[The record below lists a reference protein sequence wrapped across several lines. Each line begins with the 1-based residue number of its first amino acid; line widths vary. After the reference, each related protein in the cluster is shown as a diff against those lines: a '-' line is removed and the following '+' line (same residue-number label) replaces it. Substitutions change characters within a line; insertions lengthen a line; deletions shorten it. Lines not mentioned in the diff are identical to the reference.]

1 MRELSFEEIQ
11 EVSGGYSLFLNVVG
25 GVMGNIVY
33 HGLGG
38 LEGIS
43 SMISD
48 ANDYLTDMAYNIGD
62 AILANPDGHGYM
74 D

>member
-1 MRELSFEEIQ
+1 MRELSFDEIQ
-11 EVSGGYSLFLNVVG
+11 EVSGGYSLFSNIIG
-25 GVMGNIVY
+25 GLFGNIIY
-33 HGLGG
+33 DGLGG

-43 SMISD
+43 SLFSD

-62 AILANPDGHGYM
+62 AILANPDSHGYM